1 MAMPQTKVI
10 RWRDGAGWLVL
21 SGGADFESADSS
33 EVEAETLARVP
44 AGDPLAY
51 IWAAGDVESAD
62 KHLATLEELGAP
74 TGFLVDILT
83 EDDDTLRRQLADAG
97 LIVIGD
103 GPNLK
108 GLRSGLLGAALEGIG
123 EAYDRGA
130 VVLGIGQ
137 GAAVLGS
144 ILSDQQGVG
153 WVEGAAI
160 MPAYDR
166 ESEAARLRELLVQH
180 PEAYGLGIGTG
191 SALAL
196 GPAGEIAAWGK
207 GQVTVTLGRN
217 FA

>member
-1 MAMPQTKVI
+1 MPQTKVI

-21 SGGADFESADSS
+21 SGGMDADSADSS
-33 EVEAETLARVP
+33 EIEAESLARVP

-62 KHLATLEELGAP
+62 QHLATFEELGAP
-74 TGFLVDILT
+74 TGFLVDVLT
-83 EDDDTLRRQLADAG
+83 EDDDTLRRQLGDAG

-123 EAYDRGA
+123 AAYDRGA

-144 ILSDQQGVG
+144 ILAEQQGLG
-153 WVEGAAI
+153 WVEGAAVV
-160 MPAYDR
+160 PAYDVDG
-166 ESEAARLRELLVQH
+166 EPARLRELLVQH

-196 GPAGEIAAWGK
+196 GPGGEISAWGK
-207 GQVTVTLGRN
+207 VQVTVTLGRN
-217 FA
+217 FT